1 MKNNTFITKLASGVV
16 IGMFAM
22 PALAEDRGDR
32 IDERL
37 DNKGERIDERLDN
50 KGDRIEERFDTRA
63 DRASDAG
70 KDKLADRLE
79 RKGSDA

>member
-1 MKNNTFITKLASGVV
+1 MENNTLKTRLATGLV

-37 DNKGERIDERLDN
+37 DNKGERINERLDN
-50 KGDRIEERFDTRA
+50 KGDRINRRH
-63 DRASDAG
+63 
-70 KDKLADRLE
+70 
-79 RKGSDA
+79 